1 MAKSLV
7 RTGARHVRHVTSS
20 VRTRE
25 NDIVLIIPTF
35 TTVVRSWLVHS
46 NINNT
51 TTYSDNYHNTSLSD
65 FVSSFTIYAVEMRLT
80 SMLLQK
86 LKKSFL
92 RYHDSLHCYIW
103 FFSLF
108 DLRKNKSKCFI
119 FIILYTRVFG
129 CDV

>member
-51 TTYSDNYHNTSLSD
+51 TTCSDNYHNTSLSD
-65 FVSSFTIYAVEMRLT
+65 FVSSFTIYAMQNGDNFYVIAKIE
-80 SMLLQK
+80 
-86 LKKSFL
+86 KSFL
-92 RYHDSLHCYIW
+92 IT
-103 FFSLF
+103 
-108 DLRKNKSKCFI
+108 
-119 FIILYTRVFG
+119 ILYIVLFG
-129 CDV
+129 SSLYLIS